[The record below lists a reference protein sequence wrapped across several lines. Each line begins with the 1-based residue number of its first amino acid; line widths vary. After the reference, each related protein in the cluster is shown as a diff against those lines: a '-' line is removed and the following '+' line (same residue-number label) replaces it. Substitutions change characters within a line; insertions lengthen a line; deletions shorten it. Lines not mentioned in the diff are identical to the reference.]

1 MYLTTKVKEHNL
13 FRGGV
18 WGTKAG
24 EMQQSACGIL
34 AARRGSVAVTGIM
47 FI

>member
-1 MYLTTKVKEHNL
+1 MKEHNL
-13 FRGGV
+13 FRGGG
-18 WGTKAG
+18 WGAA
-24 EMQQSACGIL
+24 SRRNAAIRACGIL